1 MKFKC
6 FGSKDLVFGGKSRS
20 PIEKRRFGGGTSPR
34 ECLSYPSSRDTPRL
48 ASPRT
53 SQHEEVSHASAKDLN
68 LADYAGDMGV
78 TRGASF
84 QLKSPFLTYGAFAI
98 LITIVIVAYQGQL
111 LTRVHTYLGE

>member
-1 MKFKC
+1 MKSKC
-6 FGSKDLVFGGKSRS
+6 FGSKDLVFFRKERS
-20 PIEKRRFGGGTSPR
+20 PILKAEIWGGTLVS
-34 ECLSYPSSRDTPRL
+34 SSRDTPRL
-48 ASPRT
+48 ASPRL
-53 SQHEEVSHASAKDLN
+53 SQHESHASAKDLN
-68 LADYAGDMGV
+68 LADYAGDMVV

>member
-1 MKFKC
+1 MR
-6 FGSKDLVFGGKSRS
+6 SKDLVFGGKSGLRFL
-20 PIEKRRFGGGTSPR
+20 KRRFWGG
-34 ECLSYPSSRDTPRL
+34 LSFVSQLARHL
-48 ASPRT
+48 ASPRL
-53 SQHEEVSHASAKDLN
+53 SQHEGAVSHASAKDLN

>member
-1 MKFKC
+1 MEERAVSIPKAEIW
-6 FGSKDLVFGGKSRS
+6 GGLSFVSQLARH
-20 PIEKRRFGGGTSPR
+20 TS
-34 ECLSYPSSRDTPRL
+34 PRL

-53 SQHEEVSHASAKDLN
+53 SQHEELGAVSHASAKDLN